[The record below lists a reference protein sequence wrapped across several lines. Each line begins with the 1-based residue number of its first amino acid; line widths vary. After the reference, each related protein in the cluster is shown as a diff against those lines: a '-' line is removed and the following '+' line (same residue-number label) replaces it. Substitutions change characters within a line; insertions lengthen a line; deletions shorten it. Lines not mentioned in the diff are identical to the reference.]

1 MKDNIQR
8 FWKEYLVAVAIIV
21 ITGIFMNTDMVK
33 FLQTLT
39 GFAVSKSTATIVVNY
54 SYIFLIILGPLLLIG
69 TAGYSYY
76 LNRLNGVN
84 STNHIHFKNNHLNN
98 NDKNNNNFSNFNN
111 NHLHHNN
118 NTSSYHNAQDF
129 HKVKFSSID
138 HEFHHFPHDNM
149 MNLNSTSNN
158 LNSALNNLNST
169 SNNLTSNGAQFMAN
183 NSNNSNNLNNLNN
196 SGNSA
201 SHSMQL
207 MQSMRK
213 LDTSHYLCYPNAM
226 DHLVLKQHI
235 KNKLMQGHTMTEISE
250 KLLEH
255 NWSLE
260 KINTAFND
268 LKLTN
273 VESEIMLGS
282 FVTKSLIA
290 GYDVNTIR
298 QTLVQKGWESKS
310 VDKVVNLVFK

>member
-21 ITGIFMNTDMVK
+21 ITGIFINTDMVK
-33 FLQTLT
+33 FLQTMT

-76 LNRLNGVN
+76 LNRLNG
-84 STNHIHFKNNHLNN
+84 INNT
-98 NDKNNNNFSNFNN
+98 NNNNFNNNNNHFNFN

-118 NTSSYHNAQDF
+118 NTSLYHNAQDF

-149 MNLNSTSNN
+149 MNLNSSSNN
-158 LNSALNNLNST
+158 LNSALNNLNSNSNNET
-169 SNNLTSNGAQFMAN
+169 SNEAQFMT
-183 NSNNSNNLNNLNN
+183 NNLNNLNN
-196 SGNSA
+196 SNNLNNPIP
-201 SHSMQL
+201 HSM
-207 MQSMRK
+207 RNPN

-235 KNKLMQGHTMTEISE
+235 KNKLMQGHIMTEISE

-255 NWSLE
+255 NWPLE

-268 LKLTN
+268 LKFTN

-282 FVTKSLIA
+282 FVTSSLIA

-298 QTLVQKGWESKS
+298 QTLVQKGWESKT
-310 VDKVVNLVFK
+310 VDKMINLVFK